1 MSAMRE
7 QIEKA
12 EKPGQVS
19 WTNQVCLCVPACRR
33 LGAGMSARRQE
44 DIGYGK

>member
-12 EKPGQVS
+12 EKPDQVS
-19 WTNQVCLCVPACRR
+19 WANLVCLCV
-33 LGAGMSARRQE
+33 SAHRQE
-44 DIGYGK
+44 DIGYGG